1 MNLTYKV
8 SAHRGNKILREG
20 NDMQYNKRGAI
31 AVYSKNEEGT
41 CDELVVDLY
50 NLRFEYTGNLEEQ
63 ELRGKTVGGIK
74 IFEVPMEF
82 FRQFCD
88 VVDAQFDGSYYT
100 EEKTYPQRL
109 AESRRRAAEDKK
121 KPVVGHETIKK
132 AIRCELSQQELDDIL
147 SYDYRY
153 EKDDYG
159 DFPVLYEK
167 IHAVMEGTLGVNY
180 FTSWCVLLM
189 RCFFDAMDTRS
200 RRLQDVYN
208 EIGDYFDG
216 VAFMASDISEQEK
229 CRELR
234 ELIAFLKYHEYLVAN
249 IRSKSAEKFQTAG
262 VVTYVSFAFSV
273 QDGERSLYRVCVAD
287 EIEKKVN
294 YMFAADFDFDE
305 RINYTLLS
313 EAEFREL
320 PSLTIDDYALD
331 ISLGIDYALEKS
343 AERKI
348 NS

>member
-1 MNLTYKV
+1 
-8 SAHRGNKILREG
+8 
-20 NDMQYNKRGAI
+20 MQYNKRGAV

-50 NLRFEYTGNLEEQ
+50 NRRFEYTGNLEEQ
-63 ELRGKTVGGIK
+63 ELSGKMVGGIK
-74 IFEVPMEF
+74 ILEVPQEF
-82 FRQFCD
+82 FRQLFD
-88 VVDAQFDGSYYT
+88 VAGTQFAGSYYT
-100 EEKTYPQRL
+100 EEKTYSQRL
-109 AESRRRAAEDKK
+109 AENRRWAAENKK
-121 KPVVGHETIKK
+121 KPVVGQETIKK
-132 AIRCELSQQELDDIL
+132 AIRCALSQQELDDIL

-153 EKDDYG
+153 EKGDYG
-159 DFPVLYEK
+159 DFTIIYEK
-167 IHAVMEGTLGVNY
+167 IHAAMAGALSVDY

-200 RRLQDVYN
+200 RKLQDVYN

-234 ELIAFLKYHEYLVAN
+234 ELIAFLKYHEHLAED

-262 VVTYVSFAFSV
+262 VVTYVSFAFSA

-294 YMFAADFDFDE
+294 YMFAADLDFDE
-305 RINYTLLS
+305 RIHYTLLS
-313 EAEFREL
+313 EADFEGL
-320 PSLTIDDYALD
+320 PSLMFGGYSLD
-331 ISLGIDYALEKS
+331 TSLGIDYALKKS
-343 AERKI
+343 AERKS
-348 NS
+348 N

>member
-1 MNLTYKV
+1 
-8 SAHRGNKILREG
+8 
-20 NDMQYNKRGAI
+20 MQYNKRGTI

-50 NLRFEYTGNLEEQ
+50 NRRFEYTGNLEEQ
-63 ELRGKTVGGIK
+63 ELSGQTVGGIK
-74 IFEVPMEF
+74 IFEVSQEF
-82 FRQFCD
+82 FQQLFD
-88 VVDAQFDGSYYT
+88 VVGTQFGGSYYT
-100 EEKTYPQRL
+100 LEKTYSQRL
-109 AESRRRAAEDKK
+109 AESRRRAAEEKK

-132 AIRCELSQQELDDIL
+132 AIRCELSQQELHDIL

-153 EKDDYG
+153 EKGDYG
-159 DFPVLYEK
+159 DFSVIYDK
-167 IHAVMEGTLGVNY
+167 IHATMEGALSVDY

-200 RRLQDVYN
+200 RKLQDVYN
-208 EIGDYFDG
+208 EIGDCFDG
-216 VAFMASDISEQEK
+216 AAFMASHISEQKK

-234 ELIAFLKYHEYLVAN
+234 ELIAFLKYHEHLAAN

-273 QDGERSLYRVCVAD
+273 QDGERLLYHVCVVD

-294 YMFAADFDFDE
+294 YMFAADLDFDE

-313 EAEFREL
+313 EAEFGEL
-320 PSLTIDDYALD
+320 SSLTIDDYALD
-331 ISLGIDYALEKS
+331 ISLGIDYALKNWQKEKS
-343 AERKI
+343 ICKI
-348 NS
+348 

>member
-8 SAHRGNKILREG
+8 SARRGNKILREG

-109 AESRRRAAEDKK
+109 AKSRRRAAEDKK

-153 EKDDYG
+153 EKGDYG

-208 EIGDYFDG
+208 EIGDCFDG

-294 YMFAADFDFDE
+294 YMFAADLDFDE

-313 EAEFREL
+313 EADFEGL
-320 PSLTIDDYALD
+320 PSLMFCDYSLD
-331 ISLGIDYALEKS
+331 ASLGIDYALKKL

-348 NS
+348 NL

>member
-1 MNLTYKV
+1 
-8 SAHRGNKILREG
+8 
-20 NDMQYNKRGAI
+20 MQYNKRGTV

-50 NLRFEYTGNLEEQ
+50 NRRFEYTGNLEEQ
-63 ELRGKTVGGIK
+63 ELSGKTVGGIK
-74 IFEVPMEF
+74 TFEVSQEF
-82 FRQFCD
+82 FRQFFD
-88 VVDAQFDGSYYT
+88 VMDAQFGGSYYT
-100 EEKTYPQRL
+100 EEKTYSQRL
-109 AESRRRAAEDKK
+109 AESRRRAAEEKK
-121 KPVVGHETIKK
+121 KPVVGHETLKK

-159 DFPVLYEK
+159 NFSVLYEK
-167 IHAVMEGTLGVNY
+167 IHAVMEGAFSVDY

-189 RCFFDAMDTRS
+189 RCFFEAMDTRS

-234 ELIAFLKYHEYLVAN
+234 ELIAFLKYHEHLAED

-294 YMFAADFDFDE
+294 YMFTADLDFDE
-305 RINYTLLS
+305 RIHYTLLS
-313 EAEFREL
+313 EADFEGL
-320 PSLTIDDYALD
+320 PSLMFCGYSLD
-331 ISLGIDYALEKS
+331 TSLGIDYALKKS
-343 AERKI
+343 AERKS
-348 NS
+348 N